1 MDDAAYPVVDCLHRR
16 FILAHSVC
24 SRAPLST
31 TMVSTIVP
39 HLFISTACAYGTTTA
54 VLEVLINQ
62 EPQSTSAKEL
72 KGRTPLHLAMV
83 NAHRSAS
90 PSVVKYL
97 LENCPSEVINMSDES
112 GNLPISLLAMIAK
125 LGHDKPDARK
135 NAADCLDNYLEAK
148 PAPTADFLSAVQ
160 SLPEWLRDKAVSSR
174 HLNTVLND
182 RIVQRFPTSILLMDG
197 YMHIL
202 LIVVFS
208 LNSKWHI
215 DNRFDDGVAIPS
227 KIPLYLQFVGGAYF
241 LAREMAQVISMTALG
256 TFRKWLFDVSNCL
269 DMMVIFL
276 VFYYGALM
284 TAPNLGISDEL
295 FRGGVAATQGVLWV
309 AVIIYLKSTLVD
321 FAVFVGGVTFVLRR
335 LIAFM
340 VSLGVILFAFA
351 QSFYYV
357 FSMTPVCPRNATTGE
372 LQDPWEYDN
381 PHCTFGTSLLKTYTM

>member
-1 MDDAAYPVVDCLHRR
+1 MVDPQVEMDDATECLSPHSFNIILGLR
-16 FILAHSVC
+16 FI
-24 SRAPLST
+24 P
-31 TMVSTIVP
+31 
-39 HLFISTACAYGTTTA
+39 TACAYGTTTA

-62 EPQSTSAKEL
+62 EPQSTSAREL
-72 KGRTPLHLAMV
+72 KGRTALHLAMV

-97 LENCPSEVINMSDES
+97 LEHCPREVINMSDES
-112 GNLPISLLAMIAK
+112 GYLPISLLAMIAK

-135 NAADCLDNYLEAK
+135 NAADCLDHYLEAK

-174 HLNTVLND
+174 HLHTVLND

-197 YMHIL
+197 YMHLL

-215 DNRFDDGVAIPS
+215 DHRFDGVAIPS
-227 KIPLYLQFVGGAYF
+227 EIPLYLQFVGGAYF

-256 TFRKWLFDVSNCL
+256 TFKKWLFDVSNWL
-269 DMMVIFL
+269 DMTVIFL
-276 VFYYGALM
+276 VFYYGVLM
-284 TAPNLGISDEL
+284 TAPNMGISDEF

-321 FAVFVGGVTFVLRR
+321 FAVFVGGVTFVVRR

-357 FSMTPVCPRNATTGE
+357 FALTPLCPRNSTTGE
-372 LQDPWEYDN
+372 LMDHWEYDN
-381 PHCTFGTSLLKTYTM
+381 PHCTFGRSLLKTYTM